1 MKRNTKLISD
11 AKKKEWTDRWLQTLI
26 NEFFFEVI
34 DSVRDSLWC
43 GGETEHRLWF
53 PSVGNFLSYD
63 HCSPLFCFFFL
74 CFASESSRM
83 AGKGN
88 HRQCRPMNGNEVGW
102 PPVRKSNAIAFPP
115 SLPSSSSPL
124 TLSLS
129 LSLSLS
135 HSLVRTYRSVPE
147 RKTQK
152 KRKRERE
159 KKNNPKSTDI
169 RIRFFFLLFLTTA
182 RAFHGAVAVTSRFP
196 AQPPPSPRRRP
207 QAIVIMRS
215 FNSLLSGSLSSAI
228 VHWTDFP
235 FPRPRPSFGFFY
247 LTYSIW
253 NFSKISVKKDPMISW
268 NKESKILFDS
278 VSWKC
283 DQGKRLQ
290 HQWRITI
297 RWYEEIFDKFVN
309 D

>member
-1 MKRNTKLISD
+1 MVTKWD
-11 AKKKEWTDRWLQTLI
+11 
-26 NEFFFEVI
+26 
-34 DSVRDSLWC
+34 
-43 GGETEHRLWF
+43 G
-53 PSVGNFLSYD
+53 
-63 HCSPLFCFFFL
+63 
-74 CFASESSRM
+74 
-83 AGKGN
+83 
-88 HRQCRPMNGNEVGW
+88 RQCVNQTPSR
-102 PPVRKSNAIAFPP
+102 FLPP
-115 SLPSSSSPL
+115 SLL
-124 TLSLS
+124 LLLLSLS
-129 LSLSLS
+129 LSLSLFL
-135 HSLVRTYRSVPE
+135 SLILSFEHIVQF
-147 RKTQK
+147 RKGKHK
-152 KRKRERE
+152 KKEKRER
-159 KKNNPKSTDI
+159 KNNPKSTDI